1 MLHVFDA
8 FRDISTLSVGIR
20 LLMAVLCGGVIGL
33 EREYKRRPAGFRT
46 HILICLGASVTT
58 LTSHYLLLYM
68 ECYTDV
74 GRLGAQVIAG
84 IGFIG
89 AGCILVTRNRRVRG
103 LTTAAGLCS
112 AAIIGLAIGAGFY
125 EGAIYATLL
134 VLLAEMVLTKLKYLL
149 WRDTPEINLYLECT
163 QNACLDQL
171 MQDLRMEGVKIL
183 DLEITRATACEQGT
197 ACALLTLQLHKQ
209 YDMDQLLREISDCQG
224 VMSVEQF

>member
-74 GRLGAQVIAG
+74 GRLAPKSS
-84 IGFIG
+84 
-89 AGCILVTRNRRVRG
+89 RG
-103 LTTAAGLCS
+103 S
-112 AAIIGLAIGAGFY
+112 ASLA
-125 EGAIYATLL
+125 
-134 VLLAEMVLTKLKYLL
+134 
-149 WRDTPEINLYLECT
+149 P
-163 QNACLDQL
+163 
-171 MQDLRMEGVKIL
+171 GVFL
-183 DLEITRATACEQGT
+183 
-197 ACALLTLQLHKQ
+197 
-209 YDMDQLLREISDCQG
+209 
-224 VMSVEQF
+224 

>member
-89 AGCILVTRNRRVRG
+89 AG
-103 LTTAAGLCS
+103 
-112 AAIIGLAIGAGFY
+112 FY

-163 QNACLDQL
+163 QTACLDQL

>member
-89 AGCILVTRNRRVRG
+89 AV
-103 LTTAAGLCS
+103 
-112 AAIIGLAIGAGFY
+112 FY

>member
-89 AGCILVTRNRRVRG
+89 AG
-103 LTTAAGLCS
+103 
-112 AAIIGLAIGAGFY
+112 FY

-183 DLEITRATACEQGT
+183 DLEITRATACEQDT

>member
-89 AGCILVTRNRRVRG
+89 AG
-103 LTTAAGLCS
+103 
-112 AAIIGLAIGAGFY
+112 FY
-125 EGAIYATLL
+125 EGAIYATPL